1 MKSAPL
7 YAMTV
12 LTGGLVWF
20 ATKFQLGTVP
30 LEVSLIY
37 RFGVAGLLM
46 VGLAA
51 ALGHPLKFSVA
62 VHASLTLFGALVF
75 AGNFV
80 LLYAA
85 IQNLTSALV
94 AIIFSTSVLMNIVFS
109 AVFLGRE
116 IEIRMIVGALLGL
129 CGLVLVFHRELLE
142 VDLGNVRTLAILQAL
157 GATMLFSLGNIIS
170 ARLQAERIPALV
182 STAFGMGYGTILLA
196 LYAIVGGKP
205 FVFETSMGYVLSLVY
220 LTIFGS
226 VIGYGTYFTLIG
238 RIGPERTAYTTV
250 MVPALALA
258 VSTVFEGFT
267 WSVAV
272 LAGVVLILGGNAVIL
287 AMRAPA
293 GDERQN
299 GEVLD

>member
-1 MKSAPL
+1 MKSALL
-7 YAMTV
+7 YAITV

-20 ATKFQLGTVP
+20 AAKFQLGTVP
-30 LEVSLIY
+30 VEVSLVY
-37 RFGVAGLLM
+37 RFGFAGLLM

-62 VHASLTLFGALVF
+62 AHVTLIVFGALVF

-85 IQNLTSALV
+85 IQNLTSGLV
-94 AIIFSTSVLMNIVFS
+94 AIIFSTSVLMNIAFG
-109 AVFLGRE
+109 AFFLDRE

-129 CGLVLVFHRELLE
+129 CGLGLVFHHELLQ
-142 VDLGNVRTLAILQAL
+142 VDLGHVRTLAILQAL

-182 STAFGMGYGTILLA
+182 STAFGMGYGAILLA
-196 LYAIVGGKP
+196 LYAIVAGKP
-205 FVFETSMGYVLSLVY
+205 FVFEISVGYVLSLVY

-250 MVPALALA
+250 LVPALALG
-258 VSTVFEGFT
+258 VSTIFEGFA
-267 WSVAV
+267 WSVAA

-287 AMRAPA
+287 AKPVSAK
-293 GDERQN
+293 
-299 GEVLD
+299 